1 MANTNSAP
9 ARADGIKWG
18 SSLETARR
26 EAGASGKLVLIDLF
40 NPG

>member
-1 MANTNSAP
+1 MANTNSGP

-26 EAGASGKLVLIDLF
+26 EAAASGKLVLIDLF
-40 NPG
+40 NPD

>member
-1 MANTNSAP
+1 MANVSRGQTRGDS
-9 ARADGIKWG
+9 IKWG
-18 SSLETARR
+18 NSLETARR